1 MAQRQTGGALI
12 MIDKTKAAPNPFDP
26 EALRM
31 KGAMATGAGAEK
43 LLLVLNV
50 KKPPKQAF
58 VRVSDDA
65 ALRIPIAL
73 LDLKEEQEI
82 YAVTPAVAEQVP
94 GEVKFVELRLAV
106 TQQGTPFLWPVPL
119 PPAERADNSWNVTAR
134 AAADL
139 AETKWVRLTANM
151 SAQCYDVHVA
161 QSAAAEPVWP
171 DKTLQELLAI
181 AFGNGRLID
190 NLEHPVIRRLL
201 GRG

>member
-1 MAQRQTGGALI
+1 MT
-12 MIDKTKAAPNPFDP
+12 DETKTPPNPFDP
-26 EALRM
+26 ASLRISD
-31 KGAMATGAGAEK
+31 AIATGGGAEK

-50 KKPPKQAF
+50 QKPSKQAF
-58 VRVSDDA
+58 VRVSPDTK
-65 ALRIPIAL
+65 LRIRIAL
-73 LDLKEEQEI
+73 LELKEERET
-82 YAVTPAVAEQVP
+82 YAVTPAVAEAVP
-94 GEVKFVELRLAV
+94 GEVKFYELRLAV

>member
-1 MAQRQTGGALI
+1 MT
-12 MIDKTKAAPNPFDP
+12 DETKTPPNPFDP
-26 EALRM
+26 ASLRISD
-31 KGAMATGAGAEK
+31 AIATGGGAEK

-50 KKPPKQAF
+50 QKPSKQAF
-58 VRVSDDA
+58 VRVSPDTK
-65 ALRIPIAL
+65 LRIRIAL
-73 LDLKEEQEI
+73 LELKEERET
-82 YAVTPAVAEQVP
+82 YAVTPAVAEAVP
-94 GEVKFVELRLAV
+94 GEVKFYELRLAV

-119 PPAERADNSWNVTAR
+119 PPKDRADNTWNVTAR

-139 AETKWVRLTANM
+139 AETAWVRLTANM

-171 DKTLQELLAI
+171 GKTLKELLAI

-190 NLEHPVIRRLL
+190 SLDHPVIQRLL

>member
-1 MAQRQTGGALI
+1 

-139 AETKWVRLTANM
+139 AETKWVRLT
-151 SAQCYDVHVA
+151 VA